1 MSTQPEKKE
10 ETEKETEEETE
21 KETEEET
28 EKKTEDGHYNENLTG
43 DDPHG
48 WDVGWPS
55 GKGGKRR
62 RKSRKSRKMKGG
74 HHLYKRL
81 GVSKYTTKKTIKNA
95 YNKLK
100 KKNKLT
106 NKVKYAYKILSKK
119 KTRKQYN
126 NKYAKHKKRISR
138 KKRGRGKK
146 FAKFAAATTAV
157 TSRVGAVSDET
168 LISPKAKNV
177 IDKLKTA
184 SCGDLSTHDARLKYS
199 GLHPDKAAGEEK
211 KQATVD
217 FREATKY
224 YHNRKQRCK
233 AYKLTN
239 DDNATPSPQPNS
251 HPSPQPKSYPS
262 PQTSKKRWMNKKK
275 SKRSKGK
282 DSKKSRGK
290 KKKKKKKRHS
300 WHVLLDLSFIRD
312 IVDQAYRLTW
322 GHMAALRNSA
332 LAVLSSCALEA
343 YKAFKVYDDKNG
355 MVEGS
360 MQFDYTDPNNW
371 RNTGMREFKP
381 QHAVLWCLSKSVGF
395 NFLGGGYESINNKIT
410 EGMKMIPN

>member
-1 MSTQPEKKE
+1 MPTKPK
-10 ETEKETEEETE
+10 KETEEETE
-21 KETEEET
+21 EE
-28 EKKTEDGHYNENLTG
+28 TEDGHFNDDRLQPDYNKNLQ
-43 DDPHG
+43 
-48 WDVGWPS
+48 DVGRPS
-55 GKGGKRR
+55 SRGGKRR

-81 GVSKYTTKKTIKNA
+81 GVSKYATKKTIKNA

-126 NKYAKHKKRISR
+126 NKYTKHKKRISR

-168 LISPKAKNV
+168 LVSPKAKNV
-177 IDKLKTA
+177 IDMLKTA
-184 SCGDLSTHDARLKYS
+184 SCSDLSSHDARLKYS
-199 GLHPDKAAGEEK
+199 GLHPDKAEGEEK

-224 YHNRKQRCK
+224 YHDRKKRCK
-233 AYKLTN
+233 AYKSTN
-239 DDNATPSPQPNS
+239 DGNAAPSPQPNS
-251 HPSPQPKSYPS
+251 HPSPQPKSHPS
-262 PQTSKKRWMNKKK
+262 PQTSKKRWRDKKK

-290 KKKKKKKRHS
+290 KKKKKKKMHS
-300 WHVLLDLSFIRD
+300 WHVLLNLSFIRE

-322 GHMAALRNSA
+322 GQMAALHNSA

-343 YKAFKVYDDKNG
+343 YKAFKVYEDKNG

-410 EGMKMIPN
+410 EGMKMLPN